1 MRMALLESHIEP
13 APVPPP
19 EHTPEPLPE
28 PALAPVKDP
37 PGLVQ
42 MRRLANGLLLAMTL
56 LYIVA
61 HAFGGQHAAWGYVR
75 AFAEAAMVGALADW
89 FAVTAIF
96 RRPFGLPIPHTAVI
110 PRSQNR
116 IADALGS
123 FIVDNFLAPDLVAAR
138 VQHQDMA
145 RPIGEWLTTPERP
158 DRVADGI
165 VAAIPGVLD
174 TLDDATVAAFISR
187 QTNTRFFTRSLAPT
201 IGRIVEA
208 FAAQGRHQALLDAAL
223 NEGWKWL
230 EDNQDTIRMHVR
242 NRSGWFLRLL
252 TVDAQA
258 STAMI
263 GAVEDLLAEAA
274 RDPDHKLRRRVNEV
288 VAKFAED
295 LKNDPELHA
304 RIGNWAHDMLN
315 HPAVSEAIDA
325 AWSEIKAAL
334 REDCQSPDSRLR
346 AWVVEGLRR
355 FGQGI
360 QEDATLRAALDE
372 RLKALV
378 VDLAARHGA
387 DVSRLVS
394 ETIRAWDAKTI
405 VQKLEQNVGRDLQF
419 IRLNGTII
427 GGLVGLL
434 LHAGARTFE
443 TLSLAG

>member
-1 MRMALLESHIEP
+1 MAMLESHLEP
-13 APVPPP
+13 
-19 EHTPEPLPE
+19 
-28 PALAPVKDP
+28 PALAPARDP
-37 PGLVQ
+37 PGLVHV
-42 MRRLANGLLLAMTL
+42 RRLANGLLLAMTL
-56 LYIVA
+56 LYLIA
-61 HAFGGQHAAWGYVR
+61 HVFGGEHAAWGYVR

-110 PRSQNR
+110 PRSQHR

-123 FIVDNFLAPDLVAAR
+123 FIVDNFLAPDLVQAR
-138 VQHQDMA
+138 VARQDMA
-145 RPIGEWLTTPERP
+145 RPLGEWLTTPERP

-165 VAAIPGVLD
+165 VSAVPGVLD
-174 TLDDATVAAFISR
+174 TLDDETVAAFLSR
-187 QTNTRFFTRSLAPT
+187 QKNTRFVTRSLAPT
-201 IGRIVEA
+201 VGKIVEA
-208 FAAQGRHQALLDAAL
+208 LAAQGRHQALLDAAL
-223 NEGWKWL
+223 TEGWKWL
-230 EDNQDTIRMHVR
+230 EENQDTIRAHVR
-242 NRSGWFLRLL
+242 NRSGWFMRLL

-263 GAVEDLLAEAA
+263 GAIEDLLADAA
-274 RDPDHKLRRRVNEV
+274 RDPDHKLRRRVNEL
-288 VAKFAED
+288 VAQFADD
-295 LKNDPELHA
+295 LKNDPALHE
-304 RIGNWAHDMLN
+304 RIEGWAHDMLN

-325 AWSEIKAAL
+325 AWSEIKIAL

-355 FGQGI
+355 FGQGLK
-360 QEDATLRAALDE
+360 EDATLRDALDE
-372 RLKALV
+372 RLRALV

-394 ETIRAWDAKTI
+394 ETIRGWDAKTI